1 MAGPPRDSTPDEE
14 ASGDDV
20 SFTEAVRHPA
30 AEGGEQRIRPFEE
43 GEDESPVRLV
53 GDGGNVRRDGTLHG
67 AEHLPVEVV
76 QEGDWEQEGDEEPG
90 PVEGGFGVGSHGG
103 TGDETRRRFF
113 RKEIWL
119 GCVGMF
125 GILGQRRKQVDFR
138 KCLLVGVSRW
148 AGYNLL
154 WS

>member
-1 MAGPPRDSTPDEE
+1 MAGPPRHSTPDEE
-14 ASGDDV
+14 ASRDDV
-20 SFTEAVRHPA
+20 PFTEAVRHPA
-30 AEGGEQRIRPFEE
+30 AEGGEQCIRPFEE

-53 GDGGNVRRDGTLHG
+53 GDGGNVRRDGPLHG

-119 GCVGMF
+119 RGR
-125 GILGQRRKQVDFR
+125 GQPWF
-138 KCLLVGVSRW
+138 LVRHGNGWFLENV
-148 AGYNLL
+148 Y
-154 WS
+154 